1 LALQKYF
8 FLTHLSPFCVLKI
21 PNLWIIGTLISQ
33 EVFEMKARMSD
44 SCRLTLVVIL
54 CQLLLLQPAFAQT
67 GAQAGM
73 RIVIVR
79 GDRAKNVIQQIPPEA
94 LTVRVEDTSR
104 RPVDGATVL
113 FTAPANG
120 PGGQFPNGSTTVR
133 VTTNP
138 DGLATA
144 EGYHPNA
151 TAGPYMIQV
160 RAEYQGL
167 TAAALIEQTNV
178 EPGKSHTKLII
189 TILSVAG
196 VAAGATLLARRN
208 GGDSSSIPT
217 FTLGDA
223 AVGAPK
229 H

>member
-1 LALQKYF
+1 
-8 FLTHLSPFCVLKI
+8 
-21 PNLWIIGTLISQ
+21 
-33 EVFEMKARMSD
+33 MKARMSD
-44 SCRLTLVVIL
+44 RCRCALVVVL
-54 CQLLLLQPAFAQT
+54 CQLLLLQPVFARQA
-67 GAQAGM
+67 GAQAGL
-73 RIVIVR
+73 RVVIVR
-79 GDRAKNVIQQIPPEA
+79 GDRAKNVIQQIPPQA
-94 LTVRVEDTSR
+94 LTVRIEDASR

-113 FTAPANG
+113 FTAPGTG

-138 DGLATA
+138 DGLASA

-160 RAEYQGL
+160 RAEYQGQ
-167 TAAALIEQTNV
+167 TASAVIEQTNV
-178 EPGKSHTKLII
+178 EPGKSHTKLIV
-189 TILSVAG
+189 TILAIAAVS
-196 VAAGATLLARRN
+196 AGATALARRN
-208 GGDSSSIPT
+208 GGGDSSIPT

>member
-1 LALQKYF
+1 VTVIMKCSTSPILCFENPKSVDNKLSIAL
-8 FLTHLSPFCVLKI
+8 
-21 PNLWIIGTLISQ
+21 

-44 SCRLTLVVIL
+44 KCRCALVVVL
-54 CQLLLLQPAFAQT
+54 CQLLLLQPVFSQQA
-67 GAQAGM
+67 GAQPGL
-73 RIVIVR
+73 RIVTVR

-94 LTVRVEDTSR
+94 LTVRIEDTNR
-104 RPVDGATVL
+104 RPVGGATVL
-113 FTAPANG
+113 FTAPGSG

-151 TAGPYMIQV
+151 TPGRYMIEV

-167 TAAALIEQTNV
+167 TAGAVIEQTNV
-178 EPGKSHTKLII
+178 EPGKSHTKLLI
-189 TILSVAG
+189 TILAVAG
-196 VAAGATLLARRN
+196 VAAGATVLARRN
-208 GGDSSSIPT
+208 GGDSIPT